1 MPSQRFKRVV
11 AVMSLLTVATFVAE
25 PYIGGQAGGNFRPA
39 SDFELAT
46 IDNST
51 FRLSSSGNGTPVL
64 IDFMATWCAPCKA
77 QLFELRTLRNA
88 TSGTGLV
95 MISVDSEFGLDPAA
109 LRTFRNDTAR
119 IGEAGV
125 EQQGWFFAIDTADAH
140 VTLDYGA
147 TALPTLVLVDGA
159 GKIRATW
166 FGFTDHETLQLAV
179 ERLLGAPA

>member
-11 AVMSLLTVATFVAE
+11 AVMSLLTVASFVAE
-25 PYIGGQAGGNFRPA
+25 PYFGGHTGANLRPA
-39 SDFELAT
+39 TDFELLT

-51 FRLSSSGNGTPVL
+51 FRLSTQGNGTPVL

-88 TSGTGLV
+88 TNGTGLV
-95 MISVDSEFGLDPAA
+95 MVSVDSEFGLDPKA
-109 LRTFRNDTAR
+109 LKTFRNDTAR
-119 IGEAGV
+119 INESGV
-125 EQQGWFFAIDTADAH
+125 EHQSWYFAVDTADAH

-147 TALPTLVLVDGA
+147 TALPTLVLVDSS

-166 FGFTDHETLQLAV
+166 FGYTDHETLHLAV
-179 ERLLGAPA
+179 ERLVAAPA